1 MDPGR
6 LHVPQIVAEDEEI
19 QSPIPSSAG
28 ASKNQQDEVTLG
40 DVLPEDRLRSIWER
54 FMKGADGSWQPHK
67 EAWVL
72 MISWTDDLD
81 KMKTIGEVTRL
92 SNVFSEKFHYGVVQ
106 GRIQNSSSLPRH
118 QVQRDLANF
127 VCDHD
132 GPGHLLIIY
141 YAGHGSKGPP
151 GTLNL
156 TATGLVNLFHI
167 IDSSFS

>member
-1 MDPGR
+1 
-6 LHVPQIVAEDEEI
+6 VPQIVAEDQGI
-19 QSPIPSSAG
+19 QLPTPSSAV

-54 FMKGADGSWQPHK
+54 FLKGADGSWQGHK

-72 MISWTDDLD
+72 MISWADELD
-81 KMKTIGEVTRL
+81 KMKTIDEVTRL
-92 SNVFSEKFHYGVVQ
+92 SNVFSEKFNYGVVQ
-106 GRIQNSSSLPRH
+106 GRIENSRSLPRH

-127 VCDHD
+127 ICEHD

-156 TATGLVNLFHI
+156 TTMRLVKLFHLI
-167 IDSSFS
+167 SGSFS